1 DGDDDTGGT
10 TVACASL
17 PFAAPV
23 PASAYV
29 LSLHDALPIS
39 GSVTFSVWLGKQTCT
54 GAASFTA
61 TVALD
66 GSGNADPALPKV
78 VPVGG
83 LAYQGHYLGSTTYN
97 ESTSDCE
104 PLDASKLDSNSTT
117 AIHSG
122 ANDTGGTTVV
132 THAPIGSTVHDS
144 AHVTGTA
151 AGGTPTGSVTFSV
164 WLGRTTCPA
173 DPAATPPDA
182 TATVTLNGSGNADPV
197 LPKVVPVG

>member
-117 AIHSG
+117 AIHEG
-122 ANDTGGTTVV
+122 DDDTGGTTV
-132 THAPIGSTVHDS
+132 AGASEPIGTHVHDS
-144 AHVTGTA
+144 ANVTGTA
-151 AGGTPTGSVTFSV
+151 AGGTPTLS
-164 WLGRTTCPA
+164 LHDALPICKQTCTG
-173 DPAATPPDA
+173 AASF
-182 TATVTLNGSGNADPV
+182 TATVALDGSGNADPA
-197 LPKVVPVG
+197 LPKVVPV

>member
-83 LAYQGHYLGSTTYN
+83 LTSEGHYPEPPTLTKPASH
-97 ESTSDCE
+97 CL

-117 AIHSG
+117 AIH
-122 ANDTGGTTVV
+122 
-132 THAPIGSTVHDS
+132 
-144 AHVTGTA
+144 
-151 AGGTPTGSVTFSV
+151 
-164 WLGRTTCPA
+164 
-173 DPAATPPDA
+173 
-182 TATVTLNGSGNADPV
+182 
-197 LPKVVPVG
+197 